1 MFSINQQAVKI
12 VKENIIPFAE
22 QLNCKV
28 YLLKN
33 GATVVDMGVE
43 ARGGW
48 LAGKLFVE
56 ATIGG
61 MGHVD
66 FGQFHLGELTLPS
79 IDVYIDHPVEATLSS
94 QFSGW
99 KMPRKDIPGYI
110 NPIGSGPARAIARN
124 DIFSQSW
131 HYQDI
136 HHETVFAA
144 QTQEIPDD
152 KVAEMVAEACNLSPE
167 NVYILAAKTAN
178 LTGTIQV
185 CSRTV
190 EASLWRLYRKGFDIG
205 KIISGMGTCPIAP
218 PIRDELQAMDRVNT
232 ALLYGVTVRYVVD
245 STDEEIEAVIHQA
258 PFNASRRFGERFINI
273 FEEGKRDFYIVDKD
287 IHTVACYEIT
297 NYATGNT
304 FRGGELREDMLKD
317 SFYRQNSKG

>member
-1 MFSINQQAVKI
+1 MFSINQQAVQI
-12 VKENIIPFAE
+12 VKEKILPFVE
-22 QLNCKV
+22 QLKCKV
-28 YLLKN
+28 HHLKN
-33 GATVVDMGVE
+33 GATVVDMGVD
-43 ARGGW
+43 APGGW
-48 LAGKLFVE
+48 QAGKLIVE

-66 FGQFHLGELTLPS
+66 FGQFNLGELSLPS

-99 KMPRKDIPGYI
+99 KMPGKDIPGYI

-144 QTQEIPDD
+144 QTQEIPDES
-152 KVAEMVAEACNLSPE
+152 VAEMVAEGCKLPTE
-167 NVYILAAKTAN
+167 NVYILATKTASIA
-178 LTGTIQV
+178 GSIQV

-190 EASLWRLYRKGFDIG
+190 EASVWRLFRKGLDIG
-205 KIISGMGTCPIAP
+205 KIVCGMGSCPIAP
-218 PIRDELQAMDRVNT
+218 PVKDELKAMDRVNT

-245 STDEEIEAVIHQA
+245 CSDEEIEAVINTA
-258 PFNASRRFGERFINI
+258 PFSASRRYGERFIDI
-273 FEEGKRDFYIVDKD
+273 FEEGQRDFYIVDKD
-287 IHTVACYEIT
+287 IHTVARYEIT
-297 NYATGNT
+297 NYATGKT
-304 FRGGELREDMLKD
+304 FVGGTLREDLLKD
-317 SFYRQNSKG
+317 SFYRD

>member
-1 MFSINQQAVKI
+1 MYSINQQAVKI
-12 VKENIIPFAE
+12 VKEKIIPFAE

-28 YLLKN
+28 YYLQN

-48 LAGKLFVE
+48 QAGKLFVE

-61 MGHVD
+61 MGYVE
-66 FGQFHLGELTLPS
+66 FGQYHLGDLLLPS
-79 IDVYIDHPVEATLSS
+79 IDVYIDNPVEATLSS

-99 KMPRKDIPGYI
+99 KMAGKDTPGYI

-136 HHETVFAA
+136 NHETVFGA
-144 QTQEIPDD
+144 QTQEIPDES
-152 KVAEMVAEACNLSPE
+152 VAEQVAEECKLPVE
-167 NVYILAAKTAN
+167 NVYILAAKTGN
-178 LTGTIQV
+178 LTGSIQV

-190 EASLWRLYRKGFDIG
+190 EASLWRLYRKGFDIA

-218 PIRDELQAMDRVNT
+218 PIHDELKAMDRVNT

-245 STDEEIEAVIHQA
+245 STDEEVEAVIDIA
-258 PFNASRRFGERFINI
+258 PFNASKRFGEKFIDI
-273 FEEGKRDFYIVDKD
+273 FEEGERDFYIVDKD
-287 IHTVACYEIT
+287 IHTVARYEIT

-304 FRGGELREDMLKD
+304 FVGGELREDMMKD
-317 SFYRQNSKG
+317 SFYG

>member
-12 VKENIIPFAE
+12 VKEKILPFAE
-22 QLNCKV
+22 QLNCEIV
-28 YLLKN
+28 HLKN
-33 GATVVDMGVE
+33 GATVVDMGVD
-43 ARGGW
+43 APGGW
-48 LAGKLFVE
+48 MAGKLLVE

-66 FGQFHLGELTLPS
+66 FGQYALGNYQLPS

-99 KMPRKDIPGYI
+99 KMPGKDIPGYI

-144 QTQEIPDD
+144 QTQEIPDESI
-152 KVAEMVAEACNLSPE
+152 AQMVAEACKISPE
-167 NVYILAAKTAN
+167 NVYILATKTAS
-178 LTGTIQV
+178 LAGSIQV

-190 EASLWRLYRKGFDIG
+190 EASVWRLFRKGFDIG
-205 KIISGMGTCPIAP
+205 KIISGMGTCPVAP
-218 PIRDELQAMDRVNT
+218 PVKDELKAMDRVNT

-245 STDEEIEAVIHQA
+245 CTDEEVEAVIHNA
-258 PFNASRRFGERFINI
+258 PFNASRRFGERFIDI

-287 IHTVACYEIT
+287 IHTVARYEIT
-297 NYATGNT
+297 NYATGRT
-304 FRGGELREDMLKD
+304 FHGGEIREDMMLNCFYKD
-317 SFYRQNSKG
+317 